1 METTLAIVGPF
12 GRYAASVIEMRAK
25 RDRREAKR
33 MVVVAYLTDHGAA
46 PESVIAKGC
55 KGLSSLR
62 AIQRYGKTRTRAEI
76 RVMEP
81 TVM

>member
-1 METTLAIVGPF
+1 MEA
-12 GRYAASVIEMRAK
+12 RAK

-62 AIQRYGKTRTRAEI
+62 AIQRFGRAIQRYGKTRTRAEI
-76 RVMEP
+76 HVMEP